1 MTGTAAATGPL
12 VKPPAA
18 TAFSPLR
25 EFWRRFR
32 KHRLAVASLFLL
44 ALFGLLSLLAPIISP
59 YGFDVQDFEL
69 LGTPYPPSSAH
80 WLGTDQL
87 GRDNLTRLL
96 YGGQISFAV
105 GFAAALVATAI
116 GTLVGALAGF
126 YRGWTD
132 IILMRLTDVLLSIP
146 PLPLILLLSGL
157 VRPTVPVLVL
167 IIGSLGWM
175 STARLVRS
183 EFLSLREREFVEAA
197 RALGGTDR
205 RLIWLHILPNA
216 LAPLIVAATLA
227 VGHSVLVESALSFLG
242 FGVQPPTPSWG
253 DLLNQARQW
262 LDGAPWLAIPP
273 GLMIFLTMLAVNF
286 VGDGLRDALDVRG

>member
-1 MTGTAAATGPL
+1 MTGTAATTAQL
-12 VKPPAA
+12 LKSPAA
-18 TAFSPLR
+18 ASFSPAR

-32 KHRLAVASLFLL
+32 KHKLAVTSLVLL
-44 ALFGLLSLLAPIISP
+44 AILALLSIFAPVISP
-59 YGFDVQDFEL
+59 FAFDVQDFER
-69 LGTPYPPSSAH
+69 LGTPYPPSSVH

-87 GRDNLTRLL
+87 GRDNFTRLL

-105 GFAAALVATAI
+105 GFAAAIVATAI

-126 YRGWTD
+126 YRGWID
-132 IILMRLTDVLLSIP
+132 IVLMRMTDVLLSIP

-157 VRPTVPVLVL
+157 VRPTVPLLVL
-167 IIGSLGWM
+167 IIGALGWM

-216 LAPLIVAATLA
+216 MAPLIVAATLA

-253 DLLNQARQW
+253 NLLNQARQW

>member
-1 MTGTAAATGPL
+1 MTGIAAASRPVL
-12 VKPPAA
+12 KPPAA
-18 TAFSPLR
+18 ASLSSLR
-25 EFWRRFR
+25 EFWRRFKR
-32 KHRLAVASLFLL
+32 HRLAVVSLFLL
-44 ALFGLLSLLAPIISP
+44 ALFALLSLLAPLISP
-59 YGFDVQDFEL
+59 FGFDVQDFEL
-69 LGTPYPPSSAH
+69 LGTPYPPSSVH

-116 GTLVGALAGF
+116 GTLIGALAGF

-132 IILMRLTDVLLSIP
+132 IILMRATDVLLSIP

-157 VRPTVPVLVL
+157 VRPTVPLLVL
-167 IIGSLGWM
+167 IIGALGWM

-183 EFLSLREREFVEAA
+183 EFLSLREREYVEAA

-253 DLLNQARQW
+253 NLLNQARQW

-273 GLMIFLTMLAVNF
+273 GLMIFMTMLAVNF
-286 VGDGLRDALDVRG
+286 IGDGLRDALDVRS